1 MAKINT
7 RVVSCRIPLAAYHLL
22 AAKAAE
28 TEKAINSVMKSA
40 ILKEVKYRET
50 PRYRS
55 KRV

>member
-22 AAKAAE
+22 AAKAAD
-28 TEKAINSVMKSA
+28 TDKAINSVIKYA
-40 ILKEVKYRET
+40 ILREVKYRET

-55 KRV
+55 K